1 LVRYPSR
8 CGKLI
13 LSPWADDRGVGGR
26 CLERKRSVGAAIYRQ
41 RYEIYVEEMTR
52 YASIADHT
60 NRWLVEEIDERSR
73 LYYAVREGSLVGSIR
88 LTLGLDGGLSD
99 ALIDKYSLAPF
110 LEEVPADRIIVGE
123 RFMVEPAYRGTDVL
137 FQMFTTYVQLVNESR
152 IELMIGDCEP
162 HLLNVY
168 QALGFRP
175 YAERNIN
182 SPDAGYLIPLVVVAE
197 DFEYVKGLHSPLSG
211 VMTDFGD
218 DRRIPACVDRLV
230 NPPSGVT
237 SERLVDIA
245 TYWSKVYSSLEEVE
259 ASRTSIFDGLDE
271 NQAQKCLVKSTIID
285 CQAGDRI
292 LKKGNTAQNLY
303 VLLDGVV
310 EVRDGD
316 ELLAVITPGEVF
328 GEMAFLLARPRSA
341 DAVAATD
348 TTRVL
353 SLSESSLRGLISD
366 EPAVAA
372 TLLLNISRML
382 CWRLAKDE

>member
-1 LVRYPSR
+1 MQLKDGVYPASTD
-8 CGKLI
+8 
-13 LSPWADDRGVGGR
+13 A
-26 CLERKRSVGAAIYRQ
+26 ERAAIYRQ
-41 RYEIYVEEMTR
+41 RYTIYVEEMQR
-52 YASIADHT
+52 YGSIADHT
-60 NRWLVEEIDERSR
+60 NRRLVEEIDEISR
-73 LYYAVREGSLVGSIR
+73 LYYSVRDGRLVGSIR

-110 LEEVPADRIIVGE
+110 LEEVPADSIIVGE
-123 RFMVEPAYRGTDVL
+123 RFMVDPGYRGTDVL
-137 FQMFTTYVQLVNESR
+137 FEMFSTYMQLVNELR

-197 DFEYVKGLHSPLSG
+197 DFDYICDLRSPLSE
-211 VMTDFGD
+211 VMVDFGD
-218 DRRIPACVDRLV
+218 DRRVPACVDRLV
-230 NPPSGVT
+230 DPPSGVT
-237 SERLVDIA
+237 SEQLVDIA
-245 TYWSKVYSSLEEVE
+245 TYWDQVYSALEEVE
-259 ASRTSIFDGLDE
+259 AQRISLFDGLDE
-271 NQAQKCLVKSTIID
+271 EQAQLCLLKSTIID

-303 VLLDGVV
+303 VLLDGAV
-310 EVRDGD
+310 EVRDDD
-316 ELLAVITPGEVF
+316 ESLAVIMPGEVF

-341 DAVAATD
+341 DVYAVAD
-348 TTRVL
+348 RTRVL
-353 SLSESSLRGLISD
+353 SLSESSLRRLIDD

>member
-1 LVRYPSR
+1 MQTQDGVYP
-8 CGKLI
+8 
-13 LSPWADDRGVGGR
+13 AFTEA
-26 CLERKRSVGAAIYRQ
+26 ERNAIYRQ
-41 RYEIYVEEMTR
+41 RYEIYVEEMQR
-52 YASIADHT
+52 YGSIADHT
-60 NRWLVEEIDERSR
+60 NRWLVEDVDEASR
-73 LYYAVREGSLVGSIR
+73 LFYAVQDGRLVGSIR

-99 ALIDKYSLAPF
+99 ALVDKYSLAPF
-110 LEEVPADRIIVGE
+110 LEEVPADQIIVGE
-123 RFMVEPAYRGTDVL
+123 RFMVDPAYRGADVL
-137 FQMFTTYVQLVNESR
+137 FEMFTTYMRLVNELR
-152 IELMIGDCEP
+152 IQLMIGDCEP

-197 DFEYVKGLHSPLSG
+197 DFDYVKILGSPLG
-211 VMTDFGD
+211 EVMMDFGD
-218 DRRIPACVDRLV
+218 DRRVPACVDRLV
-230 NPPSGVT
+230 DLPSGVT

-245 TYWSKVYSSLEEVE
+245 SYWGQVYKALEEVE
-259 ASRTSIFDGLDE
+259 AHLTSLFDGLEDE
-271 NQAQKCLVKSTIID
+271 QAQLCLLKSTIID

-341 DAVAATD
+341 DVYALADA
-348 TTRVL
+348 TRVM
-353 SLSESSLRGLISD
+353 SLSESSLRGLIRD
-366 EPAVAA
+366 QPEVAA
-372 TLLLNISRML
+372 MLLLNISRML
-382 CWRLAKDE
+382 CWRLAKAE